1 MEEVKQSRVHLEIA
15 QRIVNKL
22 AGDESFINKDK
33 AQVLKKFLKGQ
44 VPSDIL

>member
-22 AGDESFINKDK
+22 TGEESFMNQKK
-33 AQVLKKFLKGQ
+33 AQVLKKFLRGQ